1 MQRIEE
7 YNQLL
12 EDSKEVLRKDT
23 TLWKGFLKF
32 ATQFTH
38 YQFFDQILI
47 YVQNPKATACATFDQ
62 WKKIGRYVRK
72 GEHSIVL
79 LDETGKRGKLRHI
92 FDVTA
97 TGPDQEFEYRP
108 KPILPEQREELARKL
123 NAAYSRENSAYAA
136 DSARWDGDLEHTLSQ
151 IALSMTQEYYNLSPD
166 QAAAQSESTEIPAYY
181 IATATSAMYLLLEKY
196 GFSQEAESLDFSCMN
211 QLDMETFSGV
221 GNAASAILS
230 WTARLVR
237 TVQREQ
243 VRERGNEHERN
254 DNGRYSETDHISSG
268 GRFPGSEHRTPGERR
283 ESAGVTEVRDDA
295 EKLSEGE
302 QPSGIRESGSEWNTV
317 SGDGEGGRSSG
328 SDQGTGITA
337 TAQGRGSDRG
347 TETERSA

>member
-1 MQRIEE
+1 M
-7 YNQLL
+7 L
-12 EDSKEVLRKDT
+12 
-23 TLWKGFLKF
+23 
-32 ATQFTH
+32 
-38 YQFFDQILI
+38 
-47 YVQNPKATACATFDQ
+47 
-62 WKKIGRYVRK
+62 
-72 GEHSIVL
+72 
-79 LDETGKRGKLRHI
+79 
-92 FDVTA
+92 
-97 TGPDQEFEYRP
+97 
-108 KPILPEQREELARKL
+108 PILPV
-123 NAAYSRENSAYAA
+123 
-136 DSARWDGDLEHTLSQ
+136 DGDLEHTLSQ

-268 GRFPGSEHRTPGERR
+268 GRFLVPNIGLPEKEENQPELRKYGMMRKNYLKENNLQVY
-283 ESAGVTEVRDDA
+283 ESLVANGTLFQEMVKVDEAADRIKEQVLPQLLKDA
-295 EKLSEGE
+295 E
-302 QPSGIRESGSEWNTV
+302 
-317 SGDGEGGRSSG
+317 
-328 SDQGTGITA
+328 
-337 TAQGRGSDRG
+337 
-347 TETERSA
+347 

>member
-221 GNAASAILS
+221 VLVYKCRQKKLNSLYYKKKEQRRCSTWRKIKNRIL
-230 WTARLVR
+230 
-237 TVQREQ
+237 
-243 VRERGNEHERN
+243 RN
-254 DNGRYSETDHISSG
+254 SS
-268 GRFPGSEHRTPGERR
+268 
-283 ESAGVTEVRDDA
+283 
-295 EKLSEGE
+295 
-302 QPSGIRESGSEWNTV
+302 N
-317 SGDGEGGRSSG
+317 RSSI
-328 SDQGTGITA
+328 STMPEVPHILNWNMNMA
-337 TAQGRGSDRG
+337 
-347 TETERSA
+347 

>member
-1 MQRIEE
+1 M
-7 YNQLL
+7 
-12 EDSKEVLRKDT
+12 
-23 TLWKGFLKF
+23 
-32 ATQFTH
+32 
-38 YQFFDQILI
+38 
-47 YVQNPKATACATFDQ
+47 
-62 WKKIGRYVRK
+62 
-72 GEHSIVL
+72 
-79 LDETGKRGKLRHI
+79 
-92 FDVTA
+92 TA

-295 EKLSEGE
+295 ENYLKENNLQVYESLVANGTLFQEMVKVDEAADRIKE
-302 QPSGIRESGSEWNTV
+302 QVLPQLLKDAGVTEELKQKDQLKWVGLMESCHHQVE
-317 SGDGEGGRSSG
+317 E
-328 SDQGTGITA
+328 IIL
-337 TAQGRGSDRG
+337 
-347 TETERSA
+347 TELVYS

>member
-211 QLDMETFSGV
+211 QLDMEMVLVYKCRQKKLNSLYYKKKEQRRCSTWRKIK
-221 GNAASAILS
+221 NRIL
-230 WTARLVR
+230 
-237 TVQREQ
+237 
-243 VRERGNEHERN
+243 RN
-254 DNGRYSETDHISSG
+254 SS
-268 GRFPGSEHRTPGERR
+268 
-283 ESAGVTEVRDDA
+283 
-295 EKLSEGE
+295 
-302 QPSGIRESGSEWNTV
+302 N
-317 SGDGEGGRSSG
+317 RSSI
-328 SDQGTGITA
+328 STMPEVPHILNWNMNMA
-337 TAQGRGSDRG
+337 
-347 TETERSA
+347 

>member
-230 WTARLVR
+230 WTARWIYV
-237 TVQREQ
+237 
-243 VRERGNEHERN
+243 
-254 DNGRYSETDHISSG
+254 
-268 GRFPGSEHRTPGERR
+268 
-283 ESAGVTEVRDDA
+283 
-295 EKLSEGE
+295 
-302 QPSGIRESGSEWNTV
+302 NTLNTK
-317 SGDGEGGRSSG
+317 S
-328 SDQGTGITA
+328 
-337 TAQGRGSDRG
+337 
-347 TETERSA
+347 